1 MKQGIRQ
8 IDVALMLGLASSDRI
23 SHWGKG
29 LALPSVINLFKI
41 SAIYGVRA
49 EDLYP
54 DLSTYEDLG
63 SNPFPMGLETFNRS
77 D

>member
-23 SHWGKG
+23 SHWEKG

-41 SAIYGVRA
+41 SAIYSVRA

-54 DLSTYEDLG
+54 SLATFEDLG
-63 SNPFPMGLETFNRS
+63 SNPFPMGLETFDRS